1 MPSRLTIRVPSD
13 YVLARDACSY
23 GYFLLAPNFWV
34 PETGTFWRVLTLDS
48 GPIRIGIT
56 QHKPKEWDLSSTQRH
71 TKKLPNKLKDAAGA
85 SLRVSASR
93 ELSRDDATQAKQQI
107 KRMLRLDE
115 PADVLKQYHALDPRF
130 RRCGRGRLMRSPT
143 LFEDIIKT
151 VTSCNV
157 QWPSTITMNAR
168 LCDVVGRRIEA
179 AERTR
184 DTAHATM
191 PVPEFA
197 FPTPEQ
203 LARAR
208 VTTLRARCR
217 TGYRDARIIELARL
231 FAKRGT
237 RAPALEAAWFENP
250 QTPDDDLRDALIDLP
265 GIGPYAANN
274 IMQLLGRYHLLPL
287 DTETV
292 RHGKGYLQLQ
302 GTDTQIM
309 EQVRAHY
316 EPLVQHAFRSY
327 WFELMDDYQTRKGPS
342 WTWSHRVAG
351 SFTASKLD

>member
-1 MPSRLTIRVPSD
+1 MPTRLTISVPSD
-13 YVLARDACSY
+13 YVLARDVCSY

-48 GPIRIGIT
+48 GPVRVGIT
-56 QHKPKEWDLSSTQRH
+56 QHAAKDWDLSSTQRH
-71 TKKLPNKLKDAAGA
+71 TKKLPKKLKDATGK
-85 SLRVSASR
+85 SLRVTANR
-93 ELSRDDATQAKQQI
+93 ELSKDDTAQTKAQI

-115 PADVLKQYHALDPRF
+115 PAVTLQQYHKLDTRF
-130 RRCGRGRLMRSPT
+130 RQCGRGRLMRSPT

-168 LCDVVGRRIEA
+168 LCDVVGKRIEPSARARDA
-179 AERTR
+179 A
-184 DTAHATM
+184 HVNM
-191 PVPEFA
+191 PVPEHA

-203 LARAR
+203 LARTR

-217 TGYRDARIIELARL
+217 TGYRDARIIELAKL
-231 FAKRGT
+231 FAMRGKRPPT
-237 RAPALEAAWFENP
+237 LDAAWFEDP
-250 QTPDDDLRDALIDLP
+250 KISDDDLRAALIDLP

-292 RHGKGYLQLQ
+292 RHGKGYLELQ
-302 GTDTQIM
+302 GTDAQIM
-309 EQVRAHY
+309 KKVKAYY
-316 EPLVQHAFRSY
+316 ERLGEHAFRSY